1 MTTSLPPASSPV
13 SHPRFGK
20 LMVSWIRSNLREL
33 RAAYQLGHQ
42 LSREAQQHFR
52 YKHFDLS

>member
-42 LSREAQQHFR
+42 LS
-52 YKHFDLS
+52 